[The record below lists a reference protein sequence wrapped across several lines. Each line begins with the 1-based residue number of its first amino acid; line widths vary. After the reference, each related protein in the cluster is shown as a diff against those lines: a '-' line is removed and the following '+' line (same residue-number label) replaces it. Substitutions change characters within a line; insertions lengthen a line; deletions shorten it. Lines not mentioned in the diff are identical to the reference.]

1 MALTKINYVSG
12 KTVITAE
19 NLNDIQDAVL
29 DLESK
34 DGVGMGITGATVG
47 QIAKITAVDESGKPT
62 AWAPVDMP
70 NGGSSVAITDD
81 DVTAERAYAA
91 AATPK
96 VIGGNTVTPSGNT
109 LKFVAAQDGVLT
121 VENASLISY
130 AYVNLAL
137 AQANGQPL
145 YSVEPIESGFAISLN
160 PSYTLNTDASN
171 GRFAFPA
178 AISSGK
184 AYTLRWYG
192 NDSYIWLVKTLDI
205 DMVSGQKI
213 VSTSTENGAHVARF
227 EADAEYAGIRF
238 GISLSSGQ
246 TANITKITLAEGDT
260 PVEYT
265 PSAEARQVSV
275 IAGKNYFL
283 SGVKYKTVSGYGTF
297 YEAPDAVLTVNGMSP
312 LAGAIKTYATTKTFV
327 CFGDSIWTIG
337 ASTGGIGTISDYM
350 EQLCGGTWHNIATGG
365 STMANRPGSYA
376 GDYDA
381 FDFHALADCV
391 ASGDFSVPKA
401 ATSRLTTNI
410 DNVDAVTWANVDV
423 ITIAY
428 GTNDLAFGGT
438 LDNGNNLYDKA
449 TVCGALRYG
458 IKTIAAAYPSIKF
471 MVLGILYRNADS
483 VNVKTISE
491 WNDGLRKAAEMM
503 GAEYI
508 PMIGI
513 NAGNSGTY
521 LYDGTHP
528 NAAGKESIAKSVA
541 KHIINI

>member
-12 KTVITAE
+12 KTVITAK

-34 DGVGMGITGATVG
+34 GGVGMGITGATVG
-47 QIAKITAVDESGKPT
+47 QIAKIAAVDASGVPT
-62 AWAPVDMP
+62 AWEPVDMP
-70 NGGSSVAITDD
+70 SGGSSVTITDD

-96 VIGGNTVTPSGNT
+96 VIGENIVIPSGNT
-109 LKFVAAQDGVLT
+109 LKFIAAQDGILT
-121 VENASLISY
+121 VENALLISL

-137 AQANGQPL
+137 DIANGQPL
-145 YSVEPIESGFAISLN
+145 YSVEPIETGFSLSLN
-160 PSYTLNTDASN
+160 PSYTLNTNFTN

-178 AISSGK
+178 AISPGK
-184 AYTLRWYG
+184 SYTLRWYG
-192 NDSYIWLVKTLDI
+192 SNSYIYLVKTLDAGMI
-205 DMVSGQKI
+205 EGQKL
-213 VSTSTENGAHVARF
+213 VSTSMENGAHVARF
-227 EADAEYAGIRF
+227 YADAQYAGIRF
-238 GISLSSGQ
+238 GIPLSSGQ
-246 TANITKITLAEGDT
+246 TANITKITLAEGNT
-260 PVEYT
+260 PAEYT
-265 PSAEARQVSV
+265 PGAEARQVNV
-275 IAGKNYFL
+275 IAGKSYYL
-283 SGVKYKTVSGYGTF
+283 SGVKYKNVSGRGTF
-297 YEAPDAVLTVNGMSP
+297 YGAPDAVLTVNNTPPTDG
-312 LAGAIKTYATTKTFV
+312 GIKTYATTKTFV
-327 CFGDSIWTIG
+327 CFGDSIWTFG

-365 STMANRPGSYA
+365 STMANRPGSFA

-391 ASGDFSVPKA
+391 ASGDFSAPKA
-401 ATSRLTTNI
+401 ATSGLTTNI

-438 LDNGNNLYDKA
+438 LDNDNNLYDKA

-503 GAEYI
+503 GAEYV
-508 PMIGI
+508 PMVGI

-528 NAAGKESIAKSVA
+528 NAAGKEAIAKSVA

>member
-1 MALTKINYVSG
+1 
-12 KTVITAE
+12 
-19 NLNDIQDAVL
+19 
-29 DLESK
+29 
-34 DGVGMGITGATVG
+34 MGIVTKHYSDKNEPKSLGITSAKVG
-47 QIAKITAVDESGKPT
+47 QIAKITAVDASGVPT
-62 AWAPVDMP
+62 AWSPVDMP
-70 NGGSSVAITDD
+70 SGGGGVTITDD

-96 VIGGNTVTPSGNT
+96 AIGENTVIPSGNT
-109 LKFVAAQDGVLT
+109 LKFVAAQDGILS

-130 AYVNLAL
+130 AYVNIAL
-137 AQANGQPL
+137 ATTNGQPL
-145 YSVEPIESGFAISLN
+145 YSVEPIETGFAISLN
-160 PSYTLNTDASN
+160 PNYTFNTHFAN
-171 GRFAFPA
+171 GRFAFQV
-178 AISSGK
+178 IIGSGK
-184 AYTLRWYG
+184 TYTLRWYG
-192 NDSYIWLVKTLDI
+192 SKSYIYLVKTLDI
-205 DMVSGQKI
+205 DMTVGQKL

-227 EADAEYAGIRF
+227 EADAQYAGIRF
-238 GISLSSGQ
+238 VIDLDPGQ

-275 IAGKNYFL
+275 IAGKSYYL
-283 SGVKYKTVSGYGTF
+283 SGVKSKTVSGHGTF
-297 YEAPDAVLTVNGMSP
+297 YEAPDAVLTVNDMSP
-312 LAGAIKTYATTKTFV
+312 TSGGIKTYATDKKFV
-327 CFGDSIWTIG
+327 CFGDSIWTFG

-391 ASGDFSVPKA
+391 ASGDFSAPKA
-401 ATSRLTTNI
+401 AASGLTTNI
-410 DNVDAVTWANVDV
+410 GNVDAVTWATVDV

-438 LDNGNNLYDKA
+438 LDNDTNLYDKA

-483 VNVKTISE
+483 ANVKTISE

-508 PMIGI
+508 PMVGI
-513 NAGNSGTY
+513 NAGNHGTY

-528 NAAGKESIAKSVA
+528 NAAGKEAIAKSVA

>member
-1 MALTKINYVSG
+1 M
-12 KTVITAE
+12 E
-19 NLNDIQDAVL
+19 N
-29 DLESK
+29 
-34 DGVGMGITGATVG
+34 
-47 QIAKITAVDESGKPT
+47 
-62 AWAPVDMP
+62 
-70 NGGSSVAITDD
+70 
-81 DVTAERAYAA
+81 
-91 AATPK
+91 
-96 VIGGNTVTPSGNT
+96 PSI
-109 LKFVAAQDGVLT
+109 LLYD
-121 VENASLISY
+121 
-130 AYVNLAL
+130 YVNLAL
-137 AQANGQPL
+137 GPANGQPL
-145 YSVEPIESGFAISLN
+145 YNVEPIEYGFAISLN
-160 PSYTLNTDASN
+160 PNHTLNTDASN

-192 NDSYIWLVKTLDI
+192 SNSYIYLVQSLDLS
-205 DMVSGQKI
+205 MTSGHR
-213 VSTSTENGAHVARF
+213 VVRTSMEDGAHIARF
-227 EADAEYAGIRF
+227 EADAQYVGIRF
-238 GISLSSGQ
+238 AIPVTSGQ
-246 TANITKITLAEGDT
+246 TASITKITLAIGDA
-260 PVEYT
+260 PSEYL
-265 PSAEARQVSV
+265 PGAQIKQVAV
-275 IAGKNYFL
+275 NAGKSYYL
-283 SGVKYKTVSGYGTF
+283 SGVKYSRVSGPGRF
-297 YEAPDAVLTVNGMSP
+297 YEAPDAVLTVNNIP
-312 LAGAIKTYATTKTFV
+312 PTNNDIKSYATTKTFV

-391 ASGDFSVPKA
+391 ASGDFSAPKA
-401 ATSRLTTNI
+401 ATSGLTTNI
-410 DNVDAVTWANVDV
+410 DNVDAVTWADVDV
-423 ITIAY
+423 VTIAY

-438 LDNGNNLYDKA
+438 LDNDNNLYDKA